1 MESTNP
7 QLEALVNLFKINN
20 KDTKI
25 TSTDVVPMPS
35 LPTQNRYILIDR
47 SSRADVL
54 YKKLFFKIS
63 QKSHENTSSEVIYEK
78 RCS

>member
-25 TSTDVVPMPS
+25 TSTMPS

-47 SSRADVL
+47 SSRAEVL

>member
-35 LPTQNRYILIDR
+35 LSTQNRYILIDR
-47 SSRADVL
+47 SSRAEVL
-54 YKKLFFKIS
+54 YKKLLFKIS
-63 QKSHENTSSEVIYEK
+63 QKSHENTGTRVSF
-78 RCS
+78 